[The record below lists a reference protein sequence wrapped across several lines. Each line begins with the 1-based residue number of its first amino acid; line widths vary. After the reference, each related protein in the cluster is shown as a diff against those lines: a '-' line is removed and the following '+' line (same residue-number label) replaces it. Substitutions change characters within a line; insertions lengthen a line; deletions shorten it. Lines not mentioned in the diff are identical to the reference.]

1 MPLSQL
7 LTGILIQPL
16 VGLDHELSSN
26 AHLPGIHSAGP
37 YSAVN
42 PVNPL
47 PPTRYA
53 SSTWYD
59 DPTYGPYLATVS
71 IHLQTSCPLC

>member
-16 VGLDHELSSN
+16 GGLDHELSSN

-42 PVNPL
+42 PVNLL

-53 SSTWYD
+53 SSTCYD